1 MMKKIAVLFLIFVFS
16 CVAFAQKNKVAAE
29 NFSATSMNGQTVELS
44 SLKGSVVVISFWTTR
59 CPICHEEIPKLNNLA
74 AQYKNKNVVF
84 LGLTT
89 DNEAKVE
96 AYTKKYPFAFNIIPN
111 SFGILL
117 KYAEKDSQGN
127 ILMGYPAHF
136 VINKQGEIEL
146 KTSGFDKTEKLNS
159 EINRLLAAN

>member
-1 MMKKIAVLFLIFVFS
+1 MKNLAVLFLILVFS
-16 CVAFAQKNKVAAE
+16 CVAFAQKNKAVAE
-29 NFSATSMNGQTVELS
+29 NFSAASMNGQTVELS
-44 SLKGSVVVISFWTTR
+44 NLKGKVVVISFWTTR

-74 AQYKNKNVVF
+74 AQYKNKDVVF

-96 AYTKKYPFAFNIIPN
+96 AYVKKNPFDFNIIPN

-117 KYAEKDSQGN
+117 KYAEKDRSGN
-127 ILMGYPAHF
+127 IMMGYPAHF

-146 KTSGFDKTEKLNS
+146 KTSGFDKTEKLDA
-159 EINRLLAAN
+159 EINRLLVSK

>member
-1 MMKKIAVLFLIFVFS
+1 MKNLTVLFLILVFS
-16 CVAFAQKNKVAAE
+16 CVAFAQKNNPVAE
-29 NFSATSMNGQTVELS
+29 NFSAASMNGKTFELS
-44 SLKGSVVVISFWTTR
+44 NLKGKVVVISFWTTR

-74 AQYKNKNVVF
+74 AQYKNKDVVF

-96 AYTKKYPFAFNIIPN
+96 AYVKKNPFDFNIIPN

-117 KYAEKDSQGN
+117 KYAEKDRSGN
-127 ILMGYPAHF
+127 IIMGYPAHF

-159 EINRLLAAN
+159 EITRLLALK

>member
-1 MMKKIAVLFLIFVFS
+1 MKKLSVLLFILAFS
-16 CVAFAQKNKVAAE
+16 CVAFAQKNKQAAE
-29 NFSATSMNGQTVELS
+29 NFSAAAMDGQTVKLND
-44 SLKGSVVVISFWTTR
+44 LKGKVVVISFWTTR
-59 CPICHEEIPKLNNLA
+59 CPICHEEIPKLNNLV
-74 AQYKNKNVVF
+74 AQYKNRNVVF

-96 AYTKKYPFAFNIIPN
+96 AYVKKSPFNFNIIPN

-117 KYAEKDSQGN
+117 KYAEKDRAGN

-136 VINKQGEIEL
+136 VINQAGEIEL

-159 EINRLLAAN
+159 EINRLLASK

>member
-1 MMKKIAVLFLIFVFS
+1 MKNLAVLFLILIFS
-16 CVAFAQKNKVAAE
+16 CAAFAQKNRAVAE
-29 NFSATSMNGQTVELS
+29 NFSAASMNGQTVELS
-44 SLKGSVVVISFWTTR
+44 NLKGKVVVISFWTTR

-74 AQYKNKNVVF
+74 AQYKNKDVVF

-96 AYTKKYPFAFNIIPN
+96 AYVKKNPFNFNLIPN

-117 KYAEKDSQGN
+117 KYAEKDRSGN
-127 ILMGYPAHF
+127 IMMGYPAHF

-146 KTSGFDKTEKLNS
+146 KTSGFDKTEKLDA
-159 EINRLLAAN
+159 EINRLLASK